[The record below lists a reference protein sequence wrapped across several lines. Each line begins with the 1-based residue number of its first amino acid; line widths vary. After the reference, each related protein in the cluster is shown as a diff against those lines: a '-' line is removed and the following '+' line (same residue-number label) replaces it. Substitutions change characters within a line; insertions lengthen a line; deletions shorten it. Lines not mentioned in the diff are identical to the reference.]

1 MQKRVHIRSAVNAA
15 NVSKQ
20 GGTYTIREVCG
31 AVDDIVMNGVLYPAA
46 ELAAGVATLE
56 GRPAPAGHP
65 KNAAGQFISANSGD
79 ALLTA
84 YAGAVCRNARHE
96 GGRTLVDVVV
106 NEAQAKAHPDG
117 PKLIERLDAAIA
129 GTNAEPIH
137 VSTGLM
143 LKPIAANGESRGKA
157 YSAVATDLRYDHLA
171 ILLNDRGAGTPAE
184 GVGMFLN
191 SAGQEEQVEVWNIA
205 DAEEPADVPKAISWL
220 KKAIALHEKHMAG
233 TAPTTGKDGEKSQ
246 QLMMDQ
252 MRAALAALGGGDD
265 DKAMKSMNTADRRTK
280 GLGTWLNRLLMRRN
294 VASELSFDQIR
305 EGLCRDLFAKAGEG
319 AWLAEIFDRYAV
331 WTDRDGKHWQQDY
344 AVGSDGSVAFSGTPQ
359 QVRREVTYQPVANR
373 QEIDTVRELIV
384 NALTKAGISTA
395 GKSDE
400 QLAQDYAAMQA
411 QPYVAAAN
419 EANQALTAANSK
431 IAEFESAAKRAEE
444 AELTDM
450 ATVLAANSSL
460 LKVDDFKAMGLARL
474 KELAKA
480 DPKAAPVITG
490 NSRGAGDDEFA
501 GYSLNS
507 HLEAKQ

>member
-171 ILLNDRGAGTPAE
+171 ILLHERGAGTPAD

-191 SAGQEEQVEVWNIA
+191 AAGEEEAVDEVVLNT
-205 DAEEPADVPKAISWL
+205 EPADR
-220 KKAIALHEKHMAG
+220 
-233 TAPTTGKDGEKSQ
+233 
-246 QLMMDQ
+246 
-252 MRAALAALGGGDD
+252 RAEGLLAAA
-265 DKAMKSMNTADRRTK
+265 K
-280 GLGTWLNRLLMRRN
+280 TWVMRLLGN
-294 VASELSFDQIR
+294 SDEISFDQIR
-305 EGLCRDLFAKAGEG
+305 DGLYKP
-319 AWLAEIFDRYAV
+319 LAEGSWVRDVFSRYAI
-331 WTDRDGKHWQQDY
+331 WSDRDGKLYRQPY
-344 AVGSDGSVAFSGTPQ
+344 TVGADGSVAWSGTAEE
-359 QVRREVTYQPVANR
+359 VREERSYEPVANR

-419 EANQALTAANSK
+419 EAKQALTAANSK
-431 IAEFESAAKRAEE
+431 IAEFESAAKRAED
-444 AELTDM
+444 AELTDL

>member
-1 MQKRVHIRSAVNAA
+1 MKRVHIRSAVNAA
-15 NVSKQ
+15 NVSKT

-56 GRPAPAGHP
+56 GKPAPAGHP

-117 PKLIERLDAAIA
+117 PKLLERLDEAIA

-171 ILLNDRGAGTPAE
+171 ILLNERGAGTPAD

-191 SAGQEEQVEVWNIA
+191 ADGGEEAVDEVVLNT
-205 DAEEPADVPKAISWL
+205 EPADR
-220 KKAIALHEKHMAG
+220 
-233 TAPTTGKDGEKSQ
+233 
-246 QLMMDQ
+246 
-252 MRAALAALGGGDD
+252 RAEGLLAAA
-265 DKAMKSMNTADRRTK
+265 K
-280 GLGTWLNRLLMRRN
+280 TWVMRLLGN
-294 VASELSFDQIR
+294 SDEISFDQIR
-305 EGLCRDLFAKAGEG
+305 DGLYKPLGEG
-319 AWLAEIFDRYAV
+319 SWVREVFSRYAI
-331 WTDRDGKHWQQDY
+331 WSDREGKLYRQPY
-344 AVGSDGSVAFSGTPQ
+344 TVGADGSVAWSGTAEE
-359 QVRREVTYQPVANR
+359 VREERSYEPVANHR
-373 QEIDTVRELIV
+373 KGDQMKDAI
-384 NALTKAGISTA
+384 
-395 GKSDE
+395 
-400 QLAQDYAAMQA
+400 
-411 QPYVAAAN
+411 VAALNAAGVQTQGLDDAALLAAYAKLSAKPAEDN
-419 EANQALTAANSK
+419 LTAANSK
-431 IAEFESAAKRAEE
+431 LAEIEAAARAAEE
-444 AELTDM
+444 AEVKALAVEL
-450 ATVLAANSSL
+450 ATNSSL
-460 LKVDDFKAMGLARL
+460 TADDLAKLGKARL
-474 KELAKA
+474 LEIKA
-480 DPKAAPVITG
+480 KAAPVVTG
-490 NSRGAGDDEFA
+490 NSRAGDDEFA

>member
-1 MQKRVHIRSAVNAA
+1 MKRVHIRSVVNSA
-15 NVSKQ
+15 NVSKA

-31 AVDDIVMNGVLYPAA
+31 AVDDIVMNGVLYPAD

-56 GRPAPAGHP
+56 GKPAPAGHP

-79 ALLTA
+79 ALLTC

-117 PKLIERLDAAIA
+117 SQLIERLDAAIS

-137 VSTGLM
+137 VSTGVLI
-143 LKPIAANGESRGKA
+143 KPITANGESRGKS
-157 YSAVATDLRYDHLA
+157 YSAVATNLRYDHLA
-171 ILLNDRGAGTPAE
+171 ILLNDRGAGTPAD

-191 SAGQEEQVEVWNIA
+191 AAGQEEAVDEV
-205 DAEEPADVPKAISWL
+205 
-220 KKAIALHEKHMAG
+220 AL
-233 TAPTTGKDGEKSQ
+233 
-246 QLMMDQ
+246 
-252 MRAALAALGGGDD
+252 
-265 DKAMKSMNTADRRTK
+265 NTDPEDRRPAGWK
-280 GLGTWLNRLLMRRN
+280 AWLMRLLGN
-294 VASELSFDQIR
+294 GSDEVSFEQIR
-305 EGLCRDLFAKAGEG
+305 DGLYKP
-319 AWLAEIFDRYAV
+319 LAEGSWVREVFARYAI
-331 WTDRDGKHWQQDY
+331 WSDRDGKLYRQPY
-344 AVGSDGSVAFSGTPQ
+344 TVGTGGSVAWSGTAEE
-359 QVRREVTYQPVANR
+359 VREERSYEPVANR
-373 QEIDTVRELIV
+373 EEIDTVRELIV

-419 EANQALTAANSK
+419 EAKQALTAANSK

-444 AELTDM
+444 AELTDL